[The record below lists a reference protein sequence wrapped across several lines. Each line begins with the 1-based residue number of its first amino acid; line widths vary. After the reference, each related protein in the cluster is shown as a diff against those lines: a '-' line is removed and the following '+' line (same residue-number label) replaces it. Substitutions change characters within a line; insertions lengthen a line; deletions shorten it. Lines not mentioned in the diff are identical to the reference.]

1 MWGFGLGGAH
11 YLALIP
17 HVALLGLLGFWEVP
31 VQIVYGEQWPGEVVT
46 VPDALET
53 RCFGGKPRGCM
64 EVPDC
69 MFQAWDLVNVVDSLS
84 RCMFGIEGLNVS
96 KD

>member
-11 YLALIP
+11 SLALIL
-17 HVALLGLLGFWEVP
+17 HLALLGLLGLWYVP
-31 VQIVYGEQWPGEVVT
+31 VHIVYGEQWPGEVVT

-53 RCFGGKPRGCM
+53 RCFCGKPCGSM

-69 MFQAWDLVNVVDSLS
+69 ALQTWDIIHVVDSIPCCLI
-84 RCMFGIEGLNVS
+84 GIERLNVIEY
-96 KD
+96 